1 MKPFRALQLVL
12 LVLLL
17 VCGSY
22 TMASARHQ
30 ARAVGQTVVCT
41 GYGVTTITIDA
52 QGNPVP
58 DGPMILCPDCVPAL
72 AALTD
77 SVTPL
82 IRAPSRLTPVRYARR
97 VTLVHQPEAPVHWLS
112 RAPPAGV

>member
-1 MKPFRALQLVL
+1 M
-12 LVLLL
+12 LLL
-17 VCGSY
+17 VGGSFA
-22 TMASARHQ
+22 MASARHQ

-77 SVTPL
+77 TVTPL
-82 IRAPSRLTPVRYARR
+82 FSAPSRLVPVRYARR
-97 VTLVHQPEAPVHWLS
+97 VTLVHQPEAPVHAQS
-112 RAPPAGV
+112 RAPPVTV